1 MSDDNKLFRRL
12 DRELSAQDFGSS
24 TAGGESLDTYRQ
36 AARGYALIEGA
47 IAVLSDMTTGRSY
60 VSHGSFGRT
69 LGLAHSDG
77 EMTVPSI
84 WEDEILRL
92 IHPDDLHAKYLDEL
106 RFFHHV
112 RRLPRAQRAN
122 RFLAGKLRMRDTSGR
137 WHTALHRLHYVP
149 APGCNGLWLALCL
162 YTPLTFDFTGTA
174 IVVETADGNITS
186 LGTGHDNLILSQ
198 RERQVL
204 RLIDR
209 GMTSKDIAGCLSI
222 SLNTVSRHR
231 ASILAR
237 LRVGNSVEA
246 CRIARELGLV

>member
-1 MSDDNKLFRRL
+1 
-12 DRELSAQDFGSS
+12 
-24 TAGGESLDTYRQ
+24 
-36 AARGYALIEGA
+36 
-47 IAVLSDMTTGRSY
+47 
-60 VSHGSFGRT
+60 
-69 LGLAHSDG
+69 
-77 EMTVPSI
+77 
-84 WEDEILRL
+84 
-92 IHPDDLHAKYLDEL
+92 
-106 RFFHHV
+106 
-112 RRLPRAQRAN
+112 
-122 RFLAGKLRMRDTSGR
+122 MRDTSGR

-149 APGCNGLWLALCL
+149 APGSNGLWLALCL